1 MKYLNKFYTGD
12 KPRNCS
18 LRELRGIFWF
28 CIKGIDKTDVPLH
41 NSKNI
46 LPKNFILQSEDEDRG
61 EGEEEENLLRQTI
74 ILYQYDFVTKVYMMK
89 SYVLDIR
96 IWLNPPIIRIAAFL
110 FNSLTLS
117 QSIINQM
124 VILRIYFEFQ
134 EIDVYSFLVGPGGR
148 CNFTKYESLM
158 FYE

>member
-61 EGEEEENLLRQTI
+61 EGEEEEKLAVTSITGIYCVKQSYFINMTLLQRYT
-74 ILYQYDFVTKVYMMK
+74 
-89 SYVLDIR
+89 
-96 IWLNPPIIRIAAFL
+96 
-110 FNSLTLS
+110 
-117 QSIINQM
+117 
-124 VILRIYFEFQ
+124 
-134 EIDVYSFLVGPGGR
+134 
-148 CNFTKYESLM
+148 
-158 FYE
+158 